1 MEQQRRARLT
11 RSPNRMIGGV
21 AAGLAEYLD
30 IDPVLV
36 RVLWVVA
43 GIFGAPFGLI
53 AYVVLWVIMPQPG
66 DDPEAGAEPA
76 AGLTDTPGYS
86 AEARRVGRRND
97 ALLIGGALI
106 AVGLFMLLGEFSWM
120 HWVGWGMAHMLWP
133 LLLIGAGALL
143 LARRRDA

>member
-1 MEQQRRARLT
+1 MEQPRSARLT
-11 RSPNRMIGGV
+11 RSRNKIIGGV
-21 AAGLAEYLD
+21 AAGLADYLD
-30 IDPVLV
+30 IDAVIV

-53 AYVVLWVIMPQPG
+53 AYVVLWIIMPKPVDSDLDAEVPTSQT
-66 DDPEAGAEPA
+66 GATGGIAAAPA
-76 AGLTDTPGYS
+76 
-86 AEARRVGRRND
+86 GRRNE

-120 HWVGWGMAHMLWP
+120 SWVGWGMAHMLWP

-143 LARRRDA
+143 LVRRRDA

>member
-1 MEQQRRARLT
+1 MEQPRSTRLT
-11 RSPNRMIGGV
+11 RSPNKIIGGV

-30 IDPVLV
+30 VDPVIV

-53 AYVVLWVIMPQPG
+53 AYVVLWVIMPKPV
-66 DDPEAGAEPA
+66 DSDFDPETTTGPTGAGSDIAATGPA
-76 AGLTDTPGYS
+76 
-86 AEARRVGRRND
+86 GRRND

-120 HWVGWGMAHMLWP
+120 SWVGWGMAHMLWP

-143 LARRRDA
+143 LVRRRDA

>member
-1 MEQQRRARLT
+1 MEQPRTARLT
-11 RSPNRMIGGV
+11 RSPNKIIGGV
-21 AAGLAEYLD
+21 AAGLADYLD
-30 IDPVLV
+30 IDAVIV

-53 AYVVLWVIMPQPG
+53 AYVVLWVIMPKPVES
-66 DDPEAGAEPA
+66 DPEMATERTSSGDIAASAPA
-76 AGLTDTPGYS
+76 
-86 AEARRVGRRND
+86 GRRND

-120 HWVGWGMAHMLWP
+120 SWVGWGMAHMLWP

-143 LARRRDA
+143 LVRRRVA